1 MQQSIYHKG
10 TNAKQLLWYLV
21 NKKSGSEFYEFGLG
35 DYKRPMQICEHI
47 ILVMKNFMEKV
58 DTLDDVRNALIP
70 NPDDWI
76 WKEQAVYTARK
87 EVWGY

>member
-1 MQQSIYHKG
+1 MK
-10 TNAKQLLWYLV
+10 
-21 NKKSGSEFYEFGLG
+21 
-35 DYKRPMQICEHI
+35 ICEHI
-47 ILVMKNFMEKV
+47 IEVMKNFMKKV